1 MAQTL
6 ADALRGYLQY
16 LVVERGLAANTV
28 ESYRRD
34 LLRYVSVL
42 AGHGTTRLG
51 DVTAADV
58 AEFLA
63 SLREGD
69 EEHAALAVSS
79 AARAVIA
86 VRGLHA
92 FAVAQGLAEL
102 DPARDVLPPTPPRRL
117 PKAIT
122 LTEVERLLA
131 AAGPNPKT
139 PKTPKTPGASPGPD
153 PNTPTPGTAAGADPR
168 QLRDR
173 ALLEFLY
180 GTGARISEATSLDID
195 ELQLDSEDP
204 MVRLVGKGGKHRVVP
219 VGSYAVRAVEAY
231 LVRAR
236 PALAG
241 ASLRG
246 TPAVFLN
253 ARGGRL
259 TRQGAWGVLHAAAGR
274 AGLDPGTDVSPHTLR
289 HSFATHMLDGGAD
302 IRVVQELLGHASV
315 TTTQVYTLITVDRL
329 REVYA
334 SSHPRAL
341 GLPQKSDAV
350 GHRRGPS
357 WSARALRVGP
367 SGASRV
373 AAAYG
378 SPRVAPWF
386 TITMGRCKVAA
397 CRT

>member
-1 MAQTL
+1 MAQAL
-6 ADALRGYLQY
+6 ADTLRGYLQY

-42 AGHGTTRLG
+42 AGHGRTGLG

-58 AEFLA
+58 AGFLA

-92 FAVAQGLAEL
+92 FAVAQGLAKL
-102 DPARDVLPPTPPRRL
+102 DPARDVPLPTPPRRL

-122 LTEVERLLA
+122 LTEIECLLA
-131 AAGPNPKT
+131 AAGPAPNSPNT
-139 PKTPKTPGASPGPD
+139 LNGPDASPGPD
-153 PNTPTPGTAAGADPR
+153 PNTRAPGSAATHGAAAGVEPR

-180 GTGARISEATSLDID
+180 GTGARISEATGLDID

-219 VGSYAVRAVEAY
+219 VGSYAVRAIEAY

-236 PALAG
+236 PALA
-241 ASLRG
+241 ASSLRG

-341 GLPQKSDAV
+341 G
-350 GHRRGPS
+350 
-357 WSARALRVGP
+357 
-367 SGASRV
+367 
-373 AAAYG
+373 
-378 SPRVAPWF
+378 
-386 TITMGRCKVAA
+386 
-397 CRT
+397 

>member
-1 MAQTL
+1 MLGEVTTGEAI
-6 ADALRGYLQY
+6 RGYLQH

-34 LLRYVSVL
+34 LCRYESAL
-42 AGHGTTRLG
+42 AGHGKAHLA
-51 DVTAADV
+51 DVTATDV

-69 EEHAALAVSS
+69 AEHEPLAISS

-92 FAVAQGLAEL
+92 FAAAQGMAEA
-102 DPARDVLPPTPPRRL
+102 DPAREVAPPAPPKRL

-122 LTEVERLLA
+122 LAEVERLLA
-131 AAGPNPKT
+131 ASG
-139 PKTPKTPGASPGPD
+139 PGPD
-153 PNTPTPGTAAGADPR
+153 TPADADTPVGAASPPSRAASPPAAGGIDASGAAGGVDPR
-168 QLRDR
+168 LLRDR

-180 GTGARISEATSLDID
+180 GTGARISEATGLDID
-195 ELQLDSEDP
+195 ELRLDEDP
-204 MVRLVGKGGKHRVVP
+204 VVRLAGKGGKERVVP
-219 VGSYAVRAVEAY
+219 VGSYAVRALEAY

-236 PALAG
+236 PALAA
-241 ASLRG
+241 ASKRRSVS
-246 TPAVFLN
+246 PAVFLN

-259 TRQGAWGVLHAAAGR
+259 TRQGAWGILRAAADR
-274 AGLDPGTDVSPHTLR
+274 AGLDPETEVSPHTLR

-315 TTTQVYTLITVDRL
+315 ATTQIYTLITVDRL

-341 GLPQKSDAV
+341 A
-350 GHRRGPS
+350 
-357 WSARALRVGP
+357 
-367 SGASRV
+367 
-373 AAAYG
+373 
-378 SPRVAPWF
+378 
-386 TITMGRCKVAA
+386 
-397 CRT
+397 